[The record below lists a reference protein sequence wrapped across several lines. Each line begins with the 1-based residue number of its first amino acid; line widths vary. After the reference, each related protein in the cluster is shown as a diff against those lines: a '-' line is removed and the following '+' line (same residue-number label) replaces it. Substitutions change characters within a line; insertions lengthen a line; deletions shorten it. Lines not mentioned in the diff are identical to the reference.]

1 MKVYCV
7 KERRFTPNKP
17 GTDKV
22 VTTKNGRKMLK
33 VTCASCGKTKTK
45 FIPTGAGGAL
55 ARRKPRIVDKIAE
68 GASMFLS
75 GPAPSFGSLGRLLG
89 SQAYKGVK
97 DNINYYRKGRR

>member
-1 MKVYCV
+1 MNVYCV
-7 KERRFTPNKP
+7 KEKRFTPNKD

-33 VTCASCGKTKTK
+33 VTCASCGNTKTR
-45 FIPTGAGGAL
+45 FIRMGGAL
-55 ARRKPRIVDKIAE
+55 ARRKPRVVDKIAE

-97 DNINYYRKGRR
+97 DNIDYYRRH